1 MLCLI
6 STVEQSDSVIPTY
19 MFSYSSP
26 YGFPQDIGY
35 ISLCYTV
42 GPCCLS
48 ILLPLFSCYV
58 QLFVTPWTR
67 ALQAPLSME
76 FSRQAYWSG
85 LPFASPE
92 DLSDPGIE
100 SRPAALQAD
109 SLPLRGSGGIPQTV
123 AQVPSDQLGCHVVSP
138 KSWMRRARPIR
149 QKSHHD

>member
-1 MLCLI
+1 MFNFYCRAKWLSYTYI
-6 STVEQSDSVIPTY
+6 YVFIFFSIWFSTGYRIY
-19 MFSYSSP
+19 
-26 YGFPQDIGY
+26 FPV
-35 ISLCYTV
+35 LYTV

-48 ILLPLFSCYV
+48 ILLLLFSCYV